1 MTKTT
6 MSDSCDSSTN
16 EHQLM
21 KRKPKARARKPITY
35 VTDKLRLKMLLLITE
50 FGLSCYMAA
59 KVLEMPYTNAKVI
72 YRVFRLDKR
81 IVQNSRNPTG
91 YHEFGESQALLLE
104 TSLSTLREEGKQ

>member
-1 MTKTT
+1 MTKTVS
-6 MSDSCDSSTN
+6 MENSDSSTGDSRP
-16 EHQLM
+16 
-21 KRKPKARARKPITY
+21 KRKQKDRKQITY
-35 VTDKLRLKMLLLITE
+35 VCDKLRLKMLLLITE

-91 YHEFGESQALLLE
+91 IHEFGES
-104 TSLSTLREEGKQ
+104 